1 MLHEV
6 FNGIGYNVGD
16 YVVVKL
22 DDMEDHP
29 LNRLG
34 EWTWNA
40 KITSIFVHKFIKHHE
55 LFFQAKNFQQIS
67 KVGSLFLVAHSSISH
82 M

>member
-1 MLHEV
+1 MSHEV
-6 FNGIGYNVGD
+6 FNGIGCNVGD
-16 YVVVKL
+16 YVVVKF

-34 EWTWNA
+34 EW
-40 KITSIFVHKFIKHHE
+40 
-55 LFFQAKNFQQIS
+55 
-67 KVGSLFLVAHSSISH
+67 